1 MSLYRSTE
9 SDVCYSTSCD
19 GHKVLWLTE
28 HMCCGA
34 CSSVEMYWAI
44 AFLGLAALAAT
55 KAYVLRY
62 TADEQV
68 LQHRREHSSFLRALP
83 SF

>member
-1 MSLYRSTE
+1 
-9 SDVCYSTSCD
+9 
-19 GHKVLWLTE
+19 
-28 HMCCGA
+28 
-34 CSSVEMYWAI
+34 MYWAI
-44 AFLGLAALAAT
+44 AFLGLAAIAAT